1 MSSQPPRHGQL
12 SLTTWKP
19 THAKKHLAAM
29 VKSGQEMADYHAPN
43 ATTDYGSHST
53 GYSSQGAF
61 SAGGAAGADY
71 ETSSADSG
79 TSTSEW

>member
-1 MSSQPPRHGQL
+1 
-12 SLTTWKP
+12 
-19 THAKKHLAAM
+19 M

-43 ATTDYGSHST
+43 VTTDYGSHST

>member
-1 MSSQPPRHGQL
+1 
-12 SLTTWKP
+12 
-19 THAKKHLAAM
+19 M
-29 VKSGQEMADYHAPN
+29 VKSGQEMADYHAHN
-43 ATTDYGSHST
+43 VTTDYGSHST